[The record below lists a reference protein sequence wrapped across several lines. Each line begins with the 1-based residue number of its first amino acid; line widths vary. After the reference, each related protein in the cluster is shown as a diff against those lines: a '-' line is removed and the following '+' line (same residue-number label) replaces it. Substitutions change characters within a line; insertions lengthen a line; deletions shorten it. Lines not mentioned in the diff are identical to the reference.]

1 MRPSHNSFLSII
13 LESVAG
19 PVQSSIAV
27 NHPYADGRVECKKSL
42 SEAAALLVLQRKILF
57 KRIVCPCT
65 VWYCSPPT
73 PKPMVGLSTRET

>member
-27 NHPYADGRVECKKSL
+27 NHPYADGRVEWKKSVN
-42 SEAAALLVLQRKILF
+42 EAVALLVLESTMLL
-57 KRIVCPCT
+57 KRIGCPP
-65 VWYCSPPT
+65 YRGPSDAGALRN
-73 PKPMVGLSTRET
+73 KEG